1 MWDIHIN
8 KMKKDNKEIYIYDNV
23 FPTHHTQKFY
33 NFISTSY
40 FTISFND
47 SECKDYPHP
56 KLFGASYSKTDIENI
71 EILKLLPKNI
81 KDKFNMTIDTNNR
94 CLVNAVT
101 SNGIYSPHDDA
112 GNDAKWSMIYY
123 ANLKWDLEWGGDT
136 LFLNDDRT
144 SIYTTVQCVPNRVV
158 VFDASIPHL
167 IRPST
172 QSAPPYRF
180 SINMTFK

>member
-56 KLFGASYSKTDIENI
+56 KLLGASYSKTDIENI

-81 KDKFNMTIDTNNR
+81 KDKFNT
-94 CLVNAVT
+94 
-101 SNGIYSPHDDA
+101 
-112 GNDAKWSMIYY
+112 
-123 ANLKWDLEWGGDT
+123 
-136 LFLNDDRT
+136 
-144 SIYTTVQCVPNRVV
+144 
-158 VFDASIPHL
+158 SIPHL